1 MKQICSR
8 RLLAWARMKTTMR
21 KAAAVAACGIAL
33 SCTTALSGPASADTM
48 RTVGARGAA
57 VQQIH
62 WVYVWATNVNIRDNT
77 SGPNCNAY
85 PSPSNCPGIV
95 RTVSRQ
101 EIGVYCQK
109 RGQPVS
115 DSGYY
120 SEWWSYTYN
129 GPYRASGWTSNVY
142 IRGEAHLVGVP
153 DCTF

>member
-1 MKQICSR
+1 MKP
-8 RLLAWARMKTTMR
+8 MKM
-21 KAAAVAACGIAL
+21 KAAAAAACGTAML
-33 SCTTALSGPASADTM
+33 CTTALSGPASADSTSIGG
-48 RTVGARGAA
+48 RHAA
-57 VQQIH
+57 SAAAAQPII
-62 WVYVWATNVNIRDNT
+62 WVYVWATNVNVRDNT

-85 PSPSNCPGIV
+85 PSAGNCPGIV
-95 RTVSRQ
+95 RKVSRE

-142 IRGEAHLVGVP
+142 IRGNAHLDGVP
-153 DCTF
+153 DCAF